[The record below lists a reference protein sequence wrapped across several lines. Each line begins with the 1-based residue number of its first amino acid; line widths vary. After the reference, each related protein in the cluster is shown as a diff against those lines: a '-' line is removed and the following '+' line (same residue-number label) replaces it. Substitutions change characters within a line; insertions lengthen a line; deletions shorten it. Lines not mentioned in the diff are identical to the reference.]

1 MRNARIAVVFLMFVP
16 FFACAFLTAP
26 GRQLREADFFFR
38 ENKYHD
44 AVARYR
50 TVIRDNPDSSWAA
63 DAQFRLAAALAH
75 YDNPQRDYSQ
85 ALREFEEFLRLY
97 PEHAKVNEA
106 QNWLQV
112 LKTLDHLNKNIE
124 QLKRLDIKHEEK
136 RKRR

>member
-1 MRNARIAVVFLMFVP
+1 
-16 FFACAFLTAP
+16 
-26 GRQLREADFFFR
+26 
-38 ENKYHD
+38 
-44 AVARYR
+44 
-50 TVIRDNPDSSWAA
+50 
-63 DAQFRLAAALAH
+63 
-75 YDNPQRDYSQ
+75 
-85 ALREFEEFLRLY
+85 LRLY